1 MGILDDLVY
10 SLRRSSK
17 GQTQQLPSIRDR
29 QLHEQ
34 MQAALGQSDPMM
46 HSPQG
51 LDNQQ
56 GLMQGY
62 PTSASQEL
70 PNGLLAAMNQYQPP
84 INVDQAVFS
93 GKKKFKVK

>member
-1 MGILDDLVY
+1 MGLLDDLVY

-29 QLHEQ
+29 QIYEQ
-34 MQAALGQSDPMM
+34 MQGVLGEGNPMM

-51 LDNQQ
+51 LANQQ

-62 PTSASQEL
+62 PAQGMAQ
-70 PNGLLAAMNQYQPP
+70 GLLEAMNQYQPP
-84 INVDQAVFS
+84 MPIDQATFS